1 MDVHVRVDIDEEG
14 PVVVKSASG
23 AAVDRLRREHDRLRR
38 AVHPGVVALARRQ
51 PDPAHR
57 SPDRPDPAD
66 PGPADRGS
74 DDPGPADHGPDDP
87 GPADHG
93 PGGAR
98 SGHPGSVGDSDT
110 YHLHIRYAGEPVSR
124 WTGTV
129 SGIAGLG
136 TAVAGTLADL
146 HALGIVHG
154 RIDGSHILIGD
165 DSRPRLCGLS
175 HEGDAAPADDVA
187 ALAAVLADLLD
198 RAPAGRWRRPRGST
212 GAARALRQTIERAI
226 DPVPTRRPSAG
237 ALAEAI
243 LDAVPGADLPPPIGS
258 GGDRGPRLGPRGG
271 RPGKGDDGDNGS
283 EAPQRGTAAQQDT
296 LDRIWSVAGEQSE
309 DERWAA
315 AFGRGPR
322 DLPAGGVPSHAPAG
336 ASGPPRGARNTG
348 PDTAPGDEPPPLP
361 IARVDSLAWSTAP
374 ADDDGSPWE
383 GWHRSPGHRGHDIT
397 RDHAL
402 GPRNEPV
409 EDTGLGDADQ
419 RVRDIA
425 RNDADRGLGDGDL
438 SDADAGHDA
447 DITGEPGERLM
458 LGERTDGLPRRD
470 GSPDRL
476 DRLRTGPM
484 GRRDR
489 PTSGGSHDGW
499 AGEDADQADDLL
511 TRDHRVPVPRVARPS
526 EDDDPDAPHP
536 IRRVVVVAAL
546 AAATCLAVAGAVM
559 VWTQGDGEA
568 GDAPGAEAAARP
580 ADCPATVP
588 PAADVDGDGCAEALA
603 VDGSTVDAGVARW
616 TLGEPGDVVA
626 VGDWD
631 CDGEASAALLRPTT
645 GDVFLFSAW
654 APADEPVTVGVS
666 QRVEGGVGMRAQPGD
681 GGCDRLLVE
690 HADGTATTVEVTG

>member
-23 AAVDRLRREHDRLRR
+23 AAVDRLRHEHDRLRR

-51 PDPAHR
+51 PDPAHHG
-57 SPDRPDPAD
+57 PDRPDPAD
-66 PGPADRGS
+66 PGPADRGP
-74 DDPGPADHGPDDP
+74 DDPDAADHGPD
-87 GPADHG
+87 
-93 PGGAR
+93 GAQ

-136 TAVAGTLADL
+136 AAVAGTLADL

-175 HEGDAAPADDVA
+175 HQGDASPAGDVA

-212 GAARALRQTIERAI
+212 GAARALRQTIERAT
-226 DPVPTRRPSAG
+226 DPVPTRRPSAA

-243 LDAVPGADLPPPIGS
+243 LDAVPGADLPPRIGS
-258 GGDRGPRLGPRGG
+258 GGDRGPRLG
-271 RPGKGDDGDNGS
+271 
-283 EAPQRGTAAQQDT
+283 PQRGTAAQQDT

-336 ASGPPRGARNTG
+336 ASGPPRSARNG
-348 PDTAPGDEPPPLP
+348 EPDTAPGDEPPPLP

-374 ADDDGSPWE
+374 ADDDGSPWD
-383 GWHRSPGHRGHDIT
+383 GWRRSSGHGGNDVT
-397 RDHAL
+397 RDHAPGL
-402 GPRNEPV
+402 RDEPV
-409 EDTGLGDADQ
+409 EDTGLGDADRQ
-419 RVRDIA
+419 RVQDIA
-425 RNDADRGLGDGDL
+425 RGDADRGLGDGDL
-438 SDADAGHDA
+438 SDDDAGHDA
-447 DITGEPGERLM
+447 EITGELGERLRG
-458 LGERTDGLPRRD
+458 GERTDGLPRRD

-476 DRLRTGPM
+476 DRLRTGPI

-536 IRRVVVVAAL
+536 FRRIVVGAAL
-546 AAATCLAVAGAVM
+546 ATATCLAVAGAAM
-559 VWTQGDGEA
+559 VWTQGDGAA
-568 GDAPGAEAAARP
+568 GDAPGAETAARP

-588 PAADVDGDGCAEALA
+588 PAADVDGDGCAEALV